1 MPEPSPDA
9 EFTGKGSFRVE
20 IASIKVSDGMCGR
33 FVQKTPLGEI
43 QVLFET
49 AGAVPNAPPRYNA
62 APTDSLAVVRFN
74 PQTRTRAL
82 DLLRWGLVPL
92 WAKDPSFGPK
102 AINARSETIAT
113 NNIFKD
119 AFARRRCLV
128 PADAFY
134 EWRKTGGKTTQP
146 YAIVPAGGIFAFAG
160 LWERWKNPAD
170 GAILRSFTIVTGRAN
185 ALCAPIHDRMP
196 VILPPEAWP
205 LWLGEEEA
213 SPEELLALLQPYPA
227 EAMRVHRIGPA
238 VGNVKNDEPAL
249 LEPLAD
255 EPNS

>member
-1 MPEPSPDA
+1 
-9 EFTGKGSFRVE
+9 
-20 IASIKVSDGMCGR
+20 MCGR

-49 AGAVPNAPPRYNA
+49 VGPVPNMPPRYNA
-62 APTDSLAVVRFN
+62 APTDNLAVVRFN

-102 AINARSETIAT
+102 CINARSETIAT
-113 NNIFKD
+113 NKIFRD
-119 AFARRRCLV
+119 AFERRRCLI

-134 EWRKTGGKTTQP
+134 EWQKRDGKAKPQP
-146 YAIVPAGGIFAFAG
+146 YAIVPADSGLFAFAG

-170 GAILRSFTIVTGRAN
+170 GSILRSFTIVTGLAN

-196 VILPPEAWP
+196 VILPPVAWP
-205 LWLGEEEA
+205 LWLGESEA
-213 SPEELLALLQPYPA
+213 SPEELLALLRPYPA
-227 EAMRVHRIGPA
+227 ELMRVYPIGPA
-238 VGNVKNDEPAL
+238 VGNVRNDEPGL
-249 LEPLAD
+249 LDPVSD
-255 EPNS
+255 EMLPAT

>member
-1 MPEPSPDA
+1 
-9 EFTGKGSFRVE
+9 
-20 IASIKVSDGMCGR
+20 MCGR

-74 PQTRTRAL
+74 TQTRTRAL

-102 AINARSETIAT
+102 AINARSETVAT

-134 EWRKTGGKTTQP
+134 EWRKIGGKTTEP
-146 YAIVPAGGIFAFAG
+146 YAIAPAGGVFAFAG

-170 GAILRSFTIVTGRAN
+170 GVILRSFTIVTGRPN

-227 EAMRVHRIGPA
+227 ERMRVYRIGPA

-249 LEPLAD
+249 LEPVG
-255 EPNS
+255 